1 MLPYIDQFTFKR
13 TTYVVRRTSYV
24 VRVSQKPWYNHSSY
38 CILCHLFN
46 VNFIYIYTI
55 YGYILRILISLYLY
69 FSVLYYK
76 YVLYVRYTLYKV
88 HCAICIL
95 LCTMYMVHVQCALEE
110 WCSPLLNI
118 TQILVLCDMCYLI
131 SYLLCQIGSLPTHAY
146 VWNQII
152 MRINNK

>member
-1 MLPYIDQFTFKR
+1 MSYLAKYTASKPYMLPYIDQFTFKR

-46 VNFIYIYTI
+46 VNFIYTI

-95 LCTMYMVHVQCALEE
+95 LCTMYMVHVQCALEK
-110 WCSPLLNI
+110 WCSPLLKYYSNI
-118 TQILVLCDMCYLI
+118 SVMWYVICVILSHICY
-131 SYLLCQIGSLPTHAY
+131 A
-146 VWNQII
+146 
-152 MRINNK
+152 K